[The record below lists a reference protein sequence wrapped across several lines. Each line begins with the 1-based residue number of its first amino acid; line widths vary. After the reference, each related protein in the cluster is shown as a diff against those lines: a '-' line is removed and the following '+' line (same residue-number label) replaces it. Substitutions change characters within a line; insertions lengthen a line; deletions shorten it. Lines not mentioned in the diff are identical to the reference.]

1 MEILLTNAND
11 DDDDDG
17 EDDTEIEFLRN
28 RFCIRNSDPRKQ
40 GGEDGAGFPL
50 LVPTYLPT
58 HLPLFLPTY
67 LPTYLFLFRPPFFFF

>member
-11 DDDDDG
+11 DDDG
-17 EDDTEIEFLRN
+17 EDDTEIDFLGN

-58 HLPLFLPTY
+58 
-67 LPTYLFLFRPPFFFF
+67 YLFLFRPPFFFF